1 MVRRRLSPEP
11 KGGDHARSHQ
21 AGELK
26 AKMDRGDRFTR
37 LETLPEEYYR
47 RSRLPGALNMPYDQ
61 VGQLAPA
68 LAPDKNAE
76 IITYCMNR
84 T

>member
-1 MVRRRLSPEP
+1 MTATISR
-11 KGGDHARSHQ
+11 D
-21 AGELK
+21 ELK
-26 AKMDRGDRFTR
+26 AKMDRKERFTL

-47 RSRLPGALNMPYDQ
+47 RSHLPGARHLPYDQ
-61 VGQLAPA
+61 VKQLAPSV
-68 LAPDKNAE
+68 APDKNAE

>member
-1 MVRRRLSPEP
+1 MPATISR
-11 KGGDHARSHQ
+11 D
-21 AGELK
+21 ELK
-26 AKMDRGDRFTR
+26 AKMDRGDRFTL

-47 RSRLPGALNMPYDQ
+47 RSHLPGALNMPYDQ
-61 VGQLAPA
+61 VQQLAPA
-68 LAPDKNAE
+68 LAPDRNAE

>member
-1 MVRRRLSPEP
+1 MSATIRR
-11 KGGDHARSHQ
+11 D
-21 AGELK
+21 ELK
-26 AKMDRGDRFTR
+26 AKMDRGDRFTL

-47 RSRLPGALNMPYDQ
+47 RSHLPGAINLPYDQ
-61 VGQLAPA
+61 VQQLAPT

-76 IITYCMNR
+76 IITYCMNP

>member
-1 MVRRRLSPEP
+1 MPLTISR
-11 KGGDHARSHQ
+11 D
-21 AGELK
+21 ELK
-26 AKMDRGDRFTR
+26 AKMDRGDHFTV

-47 RSRLPGALNMPYDQ
+47 RSHLPGALNMPYDQ
-61 VGQLAPA
+61 VRQLAPS
-68 LAPDKNAE
+68 LAADKNAE

>member
-1 MVRRRLSPEP
+1 MPATIRQ
-11 KGGDHARSHQ
+11 D
-21 AGELK
+21 ELK
-26 AKMDRGDRFTR
+26 AKMDRGDRFTL

-47 RSRLPGALNMPYDQ
+47 RSHLPGALNMPYDQ
-61 VGQLAPA
+61 VRQLAPV
-68 LAPDKNAE
+68 LAPDRNAE